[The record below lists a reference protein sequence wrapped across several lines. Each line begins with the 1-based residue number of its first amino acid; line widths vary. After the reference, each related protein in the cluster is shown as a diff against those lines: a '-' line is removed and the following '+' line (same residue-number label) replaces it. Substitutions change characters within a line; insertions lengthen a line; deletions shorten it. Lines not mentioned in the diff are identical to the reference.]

1 MVGIPF
7 ALNEGPGVPDWLTG
21 WGTVATAAIALWAM
35 LVTIFFSVKSG
46 RDARRASEA
55 LADIAK
61 AQSHRVA
68 DDSKILARH
77 VIVEFG
83 DSNGVPGLDVRNT
96 NSAFAVHDIEVD
108 FVDNEEMILIND
120 YGRKQDKA
128 PMKIAQFA
136 GESIA
141 DTNDDLHGVVQN
153 ASQGALVDQIKSIRV
168 RFRDGR
174 NLWWERVGNGE
185 PEPIKR

>member
-1 MVGIPF
+1 M
-7 ALNEGPGVPDWLTG
+7 
-21 WGTVATAAIALWAM
+21 WAM

-141 DTNDDLHGVVQN
+141 DGVPH
-153 ASQGALVDQIKSIRV
+153 LV
-168 RFRDGR
+168 
-174 NLWWERVGNGE
+174 
-185 PEPIKR
+185 